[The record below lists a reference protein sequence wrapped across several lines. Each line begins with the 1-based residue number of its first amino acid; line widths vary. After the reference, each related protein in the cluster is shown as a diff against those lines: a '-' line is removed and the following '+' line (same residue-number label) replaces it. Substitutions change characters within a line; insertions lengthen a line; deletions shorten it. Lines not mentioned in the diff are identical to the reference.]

1 MAESRHKPAAPGGRA
16 DPLEHGL
23 GAGGTDARINAAATA
38 EPPPSAH
45 RRFAPTLR
53 RQLLLW
59 LLLPQLV
66 LWLAGGLAAYQ
77 LAERYTN
84 AAVDASLLQA
94 SRALAR
100 QLRPLDNGL
109 LIDFPRAA
117 QDVLEADPD
126 DRLHYMVSTPPG
138 AFILGNH
145 QLPLP
150 PAAVMARP
158 PIGQPYFYDALLP
171 PANDEVGTRQPL
183 RVAALFLRQGGRDD
197 PDAVLLVQVA
207 RSRTSREE
215 LARGILW
222 DTLLPLAGLILLMTT
237 VIWLG
242 IRAGLAPLLRLRRE
256 VEGRAPTD
264 LAPIRLDAAPGEVR
278 ALVMAVNGLLAAVQ
292 HNLAQQ
298 KRFISD
304 AAHQMRTPLAGLKS
318 QAEVALALAGDEA
331 QRERLR
337 RVHESADRSAHL
349 VNQLL
354 TLARAEPD
362 AATAQGS
369 PVDLR
374 ALGQELTAA
383 LVPRALREG
392 IDLGFAPAEG
402 NEGLQAE
409 PPSPLI
415 VIGHAWLLR
424 EALSNLIDNAL
435 RYAGRGAVV
444 TVDVQRANDEAVLS
458 VTDDG
463 PGIAPEDLPRVFER
477 FVRAT
482 DQGNGCGLGL
492 PIVKEIVERQGGRVT
507 LTPVQPRGLCARIH
521 LPLALTT

>member
-1 MAESRHKPAAPGGRA
+1 MRVAESPSPAPG
-16 DPLEHGL
+16 
-23 GAGGTDARINAAATA
+23 
-38 EPPPSAH
+38 
-45 RRFAPTLR
+45 RFAPTLR

-171 PANDEVGTRQPL
+171 PANDEVGARQPL

-264 LAPIRLDAAPGEVR
+264 LTPIRLDAAPGEVR

-362 AATAQGS
+362 TAAARGS

-374 ALGQELTAA
+374 ALAQELTAT

-392 IDLGFAPAEG
+392 IDLGFAPVEEEGSPVDEIAANASDAAGDGDANADETMDSTAISTPAE
-402 NEGLQAE
+402 A
-409 PPSPLI
+409 PPLI

-444 TVDVQRANDEAVLS
+444 TVDVQREGDEAVLS

-507 LTPVQPRGLCARIH
+507 LAPVTPHGLCARIH
-521 LPLALTT
+521 LPLAPTT

>member
-1 MAESRHKPAAPGGRA
+1 MAESPSPAPG
-16 DPLEHGL
+16 
-23 GAGGTDARINAAATA
+23 
-38 EPPPSAH
+38 
-45 RRFAPTLR
+45 RFAPTLR

-256 VEGRAPTD
+256 VEGRAPAD

-292 HNLAQQ
+292 NNLAQQ

-362 AATAQGS
+362 TATAQGS
-369 PVDLR
+369 FVDLR

-392 IDLGFAPAEG
+392 IDLGFAPVEEEG
-402 NEGLQAE
+402 SPVGEITANASDVAGDGDADETMNSAAITT
-409 PPSPLI
+409 PAAASPLI

-444 TVDVQRANDEAVLS
+444 TVDVQRDGDEAVLS

-507 LTPVQPRGLCARIH
+507 LAPVQPRGLCARIH
-521 LPLALTT
+521 LPLAPTT

>member
-1 MAESRHKPAAPGGRA
+1 MADRPSHAP
-16 DPLEHGL
+16 
-23 GAGGTDARINAAATA
+23 
-38 EPPPSAH
+38 

-171 PANDEVGTRQPL
+171 PANDEVGARQPL

-197 PDAVLLVQVA
+197 PNAVLLVQVA

-264 LAPIRLDAAPGEVR
+264 LTPIRLDAAPGEVR

-362 AATAQGS
+362 TAAARGS
-369 PVDLR
+369 PVDVRTL
-374 ALGQELTAA
+374 AQELTAT

-392 IDLGFAPAEG
+392 IDLGFAPVEEEGSPVGEIATNASDAAGAGAGDGNAHKAMDSAAITTPAE
-402 NEGLQAE
+402 A
-409 PPSPLI
+409 PPLV

-444 TVDVQRANDEAVLS
+444 TVDVQRDGDEAVLS

-463 PGIAPEDLPRVFER
+463 PGIAPEDSSRVFER

-507 LTPVQPRGLCARIH
+507 LAPVQPRGLCARIH
-521 LPLALTT
+521 LPLAPAT

>member
-1 MAESRHKPAAPGGRA
+1 MADSPSPAP
-16 DPLEHGL
+16 
-23 GAGGTDARINAAATA
+23 
-38 EPPPSAH
+38 

-150 PAAVMARP
+150 PADVMARP

-215 LARGILW
+215 LARGILR

-264 LAPIRLDAAPGEVR
+264 LAPIRLDAAPAEVH

-362 AATAQGS
+362 AAAARGA

-374 ALGQELTAA
+374 ALGQEVTAA

-392 IDLGFAPAEG
+392 IDLGFAPAGTDDED
-402 NEGLQAE
+402 AA
-409 PPSPLI
+409 PAPLF
-415 VIGHAWLLR
+415 VLGHAWLLR
-424 EALSNLIDNAL
+424 EALTNLIDNAL
-435 RYAGRGAVV
+435 RYAGRGAIV
-444 TVDVQRANDEAVLS
+444 TVAVHDDGEEAMLS

-463 PGIAPEDLPRVFER
+463 PGIAPADLPRVFER

-507 LTPVQPRGLCARIH
+507 LAPVTPHGLCARIH
-521 LPLALTT
+521 LPRAPKA

>member
-1 MAESRHKPAAPGGRA
+1 MADRRASAP
-16 DPLEHGL
+16 
-23 GAGGTDARINAAATA
+23 
-38 EPPPSAH
+38 

-264 LAPIRLDAAPGEVR
+264 LTPIRLDAAPGEVR

-292 HNLAQQ
+292 NNLAQQ

-318 QAEVALALAGDEA
+318 QAEVALALAGDDA

-337 RVHESADRSAHL
+337 RVHESADRSAQL

-362 AATAQGS
+362 TAAARGS

-374 ALGQELTAA
+374 ALAQELTAT

-392 IDLGFAPAEG
+392 IDLGFAPTEEDGGPQGEA
-402 NEGLQAE
+402 L
-409 PPSPLI
+409 PLI
-415 VIGHAWLLR
+415 VTGHAWLLR

-444 TVDVQRANDEAVLS
+444 TVDVQRDGNEAVLS

-463 PGIAPEDLPRVFER
+463 PGIAPEDSSRVFER

-507 LTPVQPRGLCARIH
+507 LASAIPHGLCARVH
-521 LPLALTT
+521 LPRAPLA